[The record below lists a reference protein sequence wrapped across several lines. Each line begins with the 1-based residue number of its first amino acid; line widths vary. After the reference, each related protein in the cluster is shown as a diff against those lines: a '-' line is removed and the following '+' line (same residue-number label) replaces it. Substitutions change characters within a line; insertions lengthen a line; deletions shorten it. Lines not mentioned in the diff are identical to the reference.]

1 MAESD
6 EKLKI
11 HVTPDLVINSPR
23 IETMLKTQR
32 VIVVI
37 GAGGVGKTTSSIA
50 LSIHAARLGRR
61 VALLSIDP
69 AKRLAAALGIELG
82 HDLRPVMFPDEAK
95 IVGKL
100 SAAMLDQKAVFDG
113 MVRKHAPSPHIADRI
128 LRDPL
133 YVAASTNL
141 SGPLEYMALARLQ
154 ELAESID
161 WDLVILDT
169 PPDSHALDFLGRPNV
184 LAGFVENRVIARLLK
199 PVVIAG
205 RAGLGRVMAISE
217 KVLGGITSVTGFS
230 ALRGF
235 GEFVLLMQEVIDGF
249 HRSGERVLQILKRD
263 STSFVLVSAPN
274 RAAARA
280 ASSLSQELIR
290 MGYDLDGLIFNRCLP
305 KELLETVEQNIS
317 DEFVILKARVKAED
331 DVVKELRSAVA
342 RLQSGGKPWDVKISD
357 QSYDIHS
364 LEGILNF
371 SKLYTGL

>member
-6 EKLKI
+6 ETSNIL
-11 HVTPDLVINSPR
+11 VTPDFVINSPR

-82 HDLRPVMFPDEAK
+82 HDLRPVVFPDDAK

-154 ELAESID
+154 ELAENID

-184 LAGFVENRVIARLLK
+184 LAGFVDNRVIARLLK

-263 STSFVLVSAPN
+263 STSFVLVSSPN

-280 ASSLSQELIR
+280 ATALSQELAR

-305 KELLETVEQNIS
+305 KELLETVEQNSS
-317 DEFVILKARVKAED
+317 DELIILKARLKAED

-342 RLQSGGKPWDVKISD
+342 RLQSGGKAWDVKISD